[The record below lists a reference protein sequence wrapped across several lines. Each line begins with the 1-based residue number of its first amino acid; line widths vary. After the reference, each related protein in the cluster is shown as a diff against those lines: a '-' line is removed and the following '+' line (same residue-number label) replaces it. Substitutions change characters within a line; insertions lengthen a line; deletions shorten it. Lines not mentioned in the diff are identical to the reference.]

1 VVVWIEPIFDRT
13 EEDVEFARE
22 QISRWIA
29 EELFLIAKNYLRRCK
44 GGSNYIESTNRG
56 ES

>member
-1 VVVWIEPIFDRT
+1 MVVWIEPIFDRT

-44 GGSNYIESTNRG
+44 GGSN
-56 ES
+56 